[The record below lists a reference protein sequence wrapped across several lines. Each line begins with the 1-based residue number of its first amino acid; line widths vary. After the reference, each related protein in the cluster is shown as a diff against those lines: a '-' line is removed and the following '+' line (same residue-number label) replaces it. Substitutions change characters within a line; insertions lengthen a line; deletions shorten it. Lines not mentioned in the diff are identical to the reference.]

1 MTLTHTPRSARIG
14 RQRSDRLTGGRDPE
28 PPMRS
33 RRRPARSLVLA
44 LACAGMAMA
53 GLDTAIVNVALPTAQ
68 RDLGIGPGTSQWLVV
83 AYGLVLG
90 GFLLLGGRL
99 ADRLGRRRIF
109 LTGLAIFSTAS
120 LLAGIAPNAGLLIA
134 ARGVQGLGAAL
145 IAPAALSLLAVTF
158 PEGRERDRAVAT
170 FGAVGG
176 GAGSVGVVAGGLLTA
191 GPGWRW
197 SFLINV
203 PAGAALI
210 AGALAF
216 LAPDAPGDRAARLDV
231 AGAVTATGG
240 LLLLALAIHQGAA
253 RGWMSA
259 ATLALLAAAV
269 VLLLAFARTERRA
282 PAPLVPPSTV
292 RNRTLV
298 AANATALLAFG
309 ALASFIFTGSL
320 LMQQVLGY
328 TPSATGLAWLATTV
342 TAFVAAMAGGRL
354 VGRMHTR
361 WLLITGLM
369 AVTAGTLWLA
379 RIPADA
385 GYLDGLLPAF
395 LVVGI
400 GFGFC
405 GPALQIGALSGVA
418 ASVTGLASGLVET
431 MREIGGASGVA
442 IVATALVGGTGLSGF
457 HTGLVITAV
466 IALLGVIAAAAGFA
480 RSDHERRANA

>member
-1 MTLTHTPRSARIG
+1 
-14 RQRSDRLTGGRDPE
+14 
-28 PPMRS
+28 
-33 RRRPARSLVLA
+33 
-44 LACAGMAMA
+44 
-53 GLDTAIVNVALPTAQ
+53 
-68 RDLGIGPGTSQWLVV
+68 
-83 AYGLVLG
+83 
-90 GFLLLGGRL
+90 
-99 ADRLGRRRIF
+99 
-109 LTGLAIFSTAS
+109 
-120 LLAGIAPNAGLLIA
+120 
-134 ARGVQGLGAAL
+134 
-145 IAPAALSLLAVTF
+145 
-158 PEGRERDRAVAT
+158 
-170 FGAVGG
+170 
-176 GAGSVGVVAGGLLTA
+176 
-191 GPGWRW
+191 
-197 SFLINV
+197 
-203 PAGAALI
+203 
-210 AGALAF
+210 
-216 LAPDAPGDRAARLDV
+216 
-231 AGAVTATGG
+231 
-240 LLLLALAIHQGAA
+240 
-253 RGWMSA
+253 
-259 ATLALLAAAV
+259 
-269 VLLLAFARTERRA
+269 
-282 PAPLVPPSTV
+282 
-292 RNRTLV
+292 
-298 AANATALLAFG
+298 
-309 ALASFIFTGSL
+309 
-320 LMQQVLGY
+320 MQQVLGY

-418 ASVTGLASGLVET
+418 ASDTGLASGLVET